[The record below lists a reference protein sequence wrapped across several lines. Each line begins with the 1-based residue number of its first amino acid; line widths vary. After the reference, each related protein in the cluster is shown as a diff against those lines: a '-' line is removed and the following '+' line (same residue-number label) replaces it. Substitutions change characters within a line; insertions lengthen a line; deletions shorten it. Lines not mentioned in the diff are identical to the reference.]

1 MVEFRAELETTGG
14 ATAGFEVQQ
23 AVVDEL
29 GGGSHPKVV
38 VRVNGFEFRTSIARM
53 GNRFMLGVS
62 KERRAAAGVT
72 PGETL
77 DVHLEL
83 DTAPREIEVPQDLAA
98 ALAADP
104 RAKAFFDALS
114 YSKQQWH
121 TLQVSGAKQ
130 PETRARRVAA
140 SVAMLREGRAR

>member
-1 MVEFRAELETTGG
+1 MVEFRAELETAGG
-14 ATAGFEVQQ
+14 NAAGFAVPQ

-29 GGGSHPKVV
+29 GGGGHPKVV
-38 VRVNGFEFRTSIARM
+38 VGVNGFQFRTSIARM
-53 GNRFMLGVS
+53 GSRFMLGVS
-62 KERRAAAGVT
+62 QERRAAAGMT
-72 PGETL
+72 PGETF
-77 DVHLEL
+77 DVAVEL
-83 DTAPREIEVPQDLAA
+83 DTAPREIEVPEDLAA
-98 ALAADP
+98 ALAAD
-104 RAKAFFDALS
+104 REAKAFFDTLS